1 MKIEKCKI
9 KIKCDVGGC
18 RNMADKAIRF
28 DGVTNQF
35 NLCDECLDKLAKQI
49 EKVKGGKEVESKSKK
64 R

>member
-1 MKIEKCKI
+1 
-9 KIKCDVGGC
+9 
-18 RNMADKAIRF
+18 MADKAISF